1 MPLLSETT
9 RRSPMLRL
17 LLRAGLD
24 LFYAA
29 GEAAEAGGESRAMNR
44 QLAQSLNRSP
54 AKHDSDLTTPSAPS
68 LRSAQ
73 PLLGLRPLGLAPR
86 ALLCEE
92 GNALIRLDR
101 IHKIYQMGDVE
112 VHALRGVSL
121 EIHRGEFVA
130 IMGPSGS
137 GKSTMMN
144 IIGCLD
150 QPTKGHYFLEGV
162 DVSTVD
168 KPGLADIRN
177 KSVGFVFQS
186 FNLVPRTSA
195 LENVELPLIYAGV
208 SARER
213 LRRARESLATVGL
226 ADRER
231 NMPNQLSGGQ
241 QQRVALAR
249 ALVNNP
255 SIILADEPTGALD
268 TRTSVEVMEIFQR
281 LNRERNLTLII
292 VTHEPDVAQYA
303 DRIIQFRDGRIRRDI
318 RVENRKNASEVLR
331 QMPPETEDEDDEDE
345 SAGHP

>member
-1 MPLLSETT
+1 MSSHVETIVHDEARAVT
-9 RRSPMLRL
+9 R
-17 LLRAGLD
+17 D
-24 LFYAA
+24 VV
-29 GEAAEAGGESRAMNR
+29 
-44 QLAQSLNRSP
+44 
-54 AKHDSDLTTPSAPS
+54 
-68 LRSAQ
+68 
-73 PLLGLRPLGLAPR
+73 
-86 ALLCEE
+86 
-92 GNALIRLDR
+92 IRLER
-101 IHKIYQMGDVE
+101 IHKIYRMGDIE
-112 VHALRGVSL
+112 VHALRGASL

-150 QPTKGHYFLEGV
+150 RPTKGQYFLESV

-168 KPGLADIRN
+168 KAGLADIRN
-177 KSVGFVFQS
+177 KNVGFVFQS

-208 SARER
+208 GSSER
-213 LRRARESLATVGL
+213 LRRARAALAEVGL

-281 LNRERNLTLII
+281 LNRERSLTLVI
-292 VTHEPDVAQYA
+292 VTHEPDIAQYA
-303 DRIIQFRDGRIRRDI
+303 KRIIQFRDGRIHRDVA
-318 RVENRKNASEVLR
+318 VENRKDARQVL
-331 QMPPETEDEDDEDE
+331 QQLPPEDDDEDE
-345 SAGHP
+345 A